1 MRSCSP
7 KRIALTAT
15 VVGVGSLLLL
25 LLLFS
30 AMSVMEFA
38 EMGGEKRAA
47 LPTKTDR
54 SVAAWEEFV
63 DGGDGVEGVREAGHG
78 GSAGE
83 VLAESKSK
91 EADGEAKRGA
101 EAGVLVSEK
110 EGTESNLARLRRRLL
125 ERAGYLALH
134 GEDPAKNLVL
144 VAQTFYRGGDR
155 APAMEWFEKARR
167 MASDPDNTVNSSKA
181 LREVMKGLLVVGEFE
196 RAEQLIAE
204 IPLSGE
210 RDLARAEV
218 ATAFAR
224 KGKFEEALRMAG
236 TVVEAGARA
245 VALRGVADG
254 QARLGRLNDA
264 INTVNGIAAG
274 PLQDD
279 AWMRVALARV
289 AMGDGTGAAN
299 VLGRISDDRAR
310 VLAGLKVAEAQAK
323 SGGAGLIEILLA
335 AMHDPFL
342 RDESLRRIV
351 EAQVARADFDAAEA
365 SAFRITDENEQA
377 LAMEALVGLQVRSGE
392 LQGALLRARNI
403 DIAES
408 RSRALRAVALG
419 VTVREG
425 TVAGRNVAGLIM
437 DSKERDQTYR
447 QVAERSAALGRPLD
461 ALMTVYNIDAPAER
475 AATLATLAQWRAR
488 RGAVSPALVLLQ
500 DAVREVEQ
508 IPQQKH
514 QEKALGM
521 LASAYAEARESTVA
535 MSTAA
540 SIENVGLRDRAYQQ
554 LTRKFAAVPDIGLA
568 ERSAAAIQVEKTRE
582 QALDAMAQTV
592 AGKVAPSKALGVV
605 GKFEK
610 RRQQVKFLL
619 AVAQRI

>member
-1 MRSCSP
+1 MV
-7 KRIALTAT
+7 A
-15 VVGVGSLLLL
+15 GVGGLLL

-30 AMSVMEFA
+30 AMSVMELTERSGA
-38 EMGGEKRAA
+38 ERAA

-54 SVAAWEEFV
+54 SAAAGEEFV
-63 DGGDGVEGVREAGHG
+63 EGGDGVGKGDGDRSG
-78 GSAGE
+78 GSAG
-83 VLAESKSK
+83 
-91 EADGEAKRGA
+91 RGA
-101 EAGVLVSEK
+101 ESVAAKSKGAGDEAKGEGAEAVVLSAGK
-110 EGTESNLARLRRRLL
+110 GTESNLARLRRRLL

-134 GEDPAKNLVL
+134 GEEPAKNLVL

-155 APAMEWFEKARR
+155 VAAMDWFEKARR
-167 MASDPDNTVNSSKA
+167 MAADPDNSVNSSRA
-181 LREVMKGLLVVGEFE
+181 LREVVKGLLAVGEYG
-196 RAEQLIAE
+196 RAEKLVME
-204 IPLSGE
+204 IPLAEE
-210 RDLARAEV
+210 RDRARAEV
-218 ATAFAR
+218 ATIFAR
-224 KGKFEEALRMAG
+224 KGRFEEALRMAF
-236 TVVEAGARA
+236 TLVDAEARA
-245 VALRGVADG
+245 VSLLGVG
-254 QARLGRLNDA
+254 ESQARLGRLEDA
-264 INTVNGIAAG
+264 INTVKGIAAG
-274 PLQDD
+274 RLQDD
-279 AWMRVALARV
+279 AWMRVARAR
-289 AMGDGTGAAN
+289 ARARAAGGDAAGAAN
-299 VLGRISDDRAR
+299 VLGRLSDDRTR
-310 VLAGLKVAEAQAK
+310 DLAGLEVSEAQART
-323 SGGAGLIEILLA
+323 GGAGSIEILLG

-365 SAFRITDENEQA
+365 SAYRITDANEQA
-377 LAMEALVGLQVRSGE
+377 LAMEALVGLQVRSGD
-392 LQGALLRARNI
+392 LQGALMRARNI
-403 DIAES
+403 GMAEP
-408 RSRALRAVALG
+408 RSRALRTVALG

-425 TVAGRNVAGLIM
+425 TVAGRNVAALIM

-475 AATLATLAQWRAR
+475 AATLAQWRAR

-500 DAVREVEQ
+500 DAAREVEQ

-521 LASAYAEARESTVA
+521 LASAYAEARESTAA
-535 MSTAA
+535 MSVAA
-540 SIENVGLRDRAYQQ
+540 SIENVGLRDQAYQQ
-554 LTRKFAAVPDIGLA
+554 LTRKFAAMPDIGLA

-592 AGKVAPSKALGVV
+592 AGKVEPGKALGVV